1 MAEVQCDIENDIQ
14 EGSYD
19 IHKIVRKHK
28 IIPVQQEPAHR
39 LKLKNML
46 IKNKLADLR
55 EDINKSQIAGSDS
68 LISAS
73 LDTSRL

>member
-28 IIPVQQEPAHR
+28 IIPV
-39 LKLKNML
+39 
-46 IKNKLADLR
+46 
-55 EDINKSQIAGSDS
+55 
-68 LISAS
+68 
-73 LDTSRL
+73 